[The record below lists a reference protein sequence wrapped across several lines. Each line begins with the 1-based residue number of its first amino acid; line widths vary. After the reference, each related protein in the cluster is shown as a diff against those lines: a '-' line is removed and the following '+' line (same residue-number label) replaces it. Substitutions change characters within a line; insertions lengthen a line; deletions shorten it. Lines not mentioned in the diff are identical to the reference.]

1 MWCGDV
7 NLQVRA
13 EIKRVHGPCRG
24 NAEEAETLGCIA
36 EDTKE
41 KQADL
46 SQSKLICLTEH
57 YKVSGSKRTRNHESG
72 KKYWVGDENA
82 D

>member
-1 MWCGDV
+1 MR
-7 NLQVRA
+7 QV
-13 EIKRVHGPCRG
+13 IKTTQQFRG
-24 NAEEAETLGCIA
+24 NAEDAETLGYIA